1 MQSINNNATTAN
13 GVGSGSGD
21 MTTLTKFIF
30 IALICILVNIP
41 LYFMDEKWVA
51 GLFTGAWM
59 GAVVLLFLYN
69 SIFNLNIT
77 AYSLSNFFNSYLAPI
92 LVYVF
97 WIISIYWLVTSNA
110 DLAENPSDSST
121 SRNIAAIFCG
131 AIPFLAI
138 VVSIIYNNYKSNVE
152 HLIPKAIGGS
162 ILAFIFGL
170 FCYYLNVLRIR
181 CDGGSDCWVYAG
193 WLTFLAFLII
203 TVFFTWALPKVT
215 ILNAFFRMFQIFP
228 KNFFQNITAPMN
240 IFSIIIY
247 LVLWISA
254 IIVFFR
260 HDNTFGDE
268 EYDPVN
274 IFFTIISIISFFLL
288 FFKQTDFAS
297 SIITRIIQYFISP
310 EFSPWSILLHI
321 AITLLFIFSI
331 NVTTSSLHRTGW
343 SKSPSILAI
352 FIFILV
358 LILCYIG
365 ILYYYYTH

>member
-1 MQSINNNATTAN
+1 MNNNNINN
-13 GVGSGSGD
+13 GVGSGSGT

-30 IALICILVNIP
+30 IALVCILVNIP

-51 GLFTGAWM
+51 GLFTGAWI
-59 GAVVLLFLYN
+59 GAAVLLFLYN
-69 SIFNLNIT
+69 SIFNLNVT
-77 AYSLSNFFNSYLAPI
+77 SYSLSNFFNSYLAPV

-97 WIISIYWLVTSNA
+97 WIISIYWLVTGNA

-121 SRNIAAIFCG
+121 SRNIAAIFTA

-138 VVSIIYNNYKSNVE
+138 IVSVVYKYKPNIE
-152 HLIPKAIGGS
+152 HFIPKAIGYS

-170 FCYYLNVLRIR
+170 FFYYLNVLRVN
-181 CDGGSDCWVYAG
+181 CDNGSNCWAYAG
-193 WLTFLAFLII
+193 WSTFLAFLIM
-203 TVFFTWALPKVT
+203 TGFFTWLLPKFT
-215 ILNAFFRMFQIFP
+215 ILNPFLRMFQIFP
-228 KNFFQNITAPMN
+228 NNFFQNITAPIN

-260 HDNTFGDE
+260 HDDTFGDE
-268 EYDPVN
+268 EHDPVN
-274 IFFTIISIISFFLL
+274 IFFTIIAILSFFLL
-288 FFKQTDFAS
+288 FFKQTGLAS

-321 AITLLFIFSI
+321 AIIILFIFSI

-343 SKSPSILAI
+343 SNNPSILTI
-352 FIFILV
+352 FVFILV

-365 ILYYYYTH
+365 ILLYNYTH

>member
-1 MQSINNNATTAN
+1 
-13 GVGSGSGD
+13 

-51 GLFTGAWM
+51 GLFTGAWL
-59 GAVVLLFLYN
+59 GAVILLILYN
-69 SIFNLNIT
+69 SAFNLNIT
-77 AYSLSNFFNSYLAPI
+77 SYSLSNFFNSYLAPI

-97 WIISIYWLVTSNA
+97 WIISIYWLVTGNA

-121 SRNIAAIFCG
+121 SRNIAAIFTA

-138 VVSIIYNNYKSNVE
+138 VVSIIYYSYKSNAT
-152 HLIPKAIGGS
+152 HLIPGAIGGS
-162 ILAFIFGL
+162 ILVFIFGL
-170 FCYYLNVLRIR
+170 FFYYLNILRTR
-181 CDGGSDCWVYAG
+181 CDAGSDCWAYAG
-193 WLTFLAFLII
+193 WSTFLAFII
-203 TVFFTWALPKVT
+203 MTLFFIFMSVNIPT
-215 ILNAFFRMFQIFP
+215 LNPFVKMFQIFP
-228 KNFFQNITAPMN
+228 KNLQNITAPIN
-240 IFSIIIY
+240 IFSFIIY

-260 HDNTFGDE
+260 HDDTFGDE
-268 EYDPVN
+268 EHDPVN
-274 IFFTIISIISFFLL
+274 IFFTIIAILSFFLL
-288 FFKQTDFAS
+288 FFKQTEIAS

-321 AITLLFIFSI
+321 TIILLFIFSI

-343 SKSPSILAI
+343 SNNPSILII
-352 FIFILV
+352 FISILV
-358 LILCYIG
+358 LILSYIG